1 MSLFFGCCG
10 RRTFCVCS
18 VNFQKPVE
26 KLIRIC
32 YTKIMHLRGRSF
44 VPFAPLCRKIIAEG
58 ELDNGD
64 GQADVHVKV
73 RRLPN
78 YDFRFIGRLQLQRNT
93 KQGIERG
100 MFYAKV
106 VVKCLTLRCVG
117 DGVTACSRF
126 SDGVG

>member
-1 MSLFFGCCG
+1 MEGDLY
-10 RRTFCVCS
+10 R
-18 VNFQKPVE
+18 
-26 KLIRIC
+26 L
-32 YTKIMHLRGRSF
+32 Y
-44 VPFAPLCRKIIAEG
+44 RKIIAEG

-73 RRLPN
+73 RRLVN

-100 MFYAKV
+100 MFYVKI
-106 VVKCLTLRCVG
+106 VVKRLTLRCVG
-117 DGVTACSRF
+117 DGVTAYCRF